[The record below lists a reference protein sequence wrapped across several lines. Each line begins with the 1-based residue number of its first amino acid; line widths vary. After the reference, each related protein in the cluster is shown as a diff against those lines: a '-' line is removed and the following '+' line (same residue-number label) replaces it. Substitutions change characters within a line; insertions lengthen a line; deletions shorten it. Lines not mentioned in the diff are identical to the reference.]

1 MPDILELH
9 TSAEYADKWIKYG
22 LLDSELTF
30 LLYHTLK
37 LMMMNLPVNKF
48 EMKNTWDLYER
59 YWQPF
64 GELLT
69 DLERKGIYVNK
80 ERLEVN

>member
-1 MPDILELH
+1 MPDIVELH
-9 TSAEYADKWIKYG
+9 TSTDYVDKWVKYG

-37 LMMMNLPVNKF
+37 LMMLNLPVNKF
-48 EMKNTWDLYER
+48 DMATTWDLYER
-59 YWQPF
+59 YWRPF

-80 ERLEVN
+80 EKLEVN